1 MNFFYHEMFKS
12 RFLRRFCIP
21 FNCFRLFLDLITI
34 QIVERDLPFSDTS
47 HLQIS
52 NIINISGIFKNCR
65 NIRSNIS
72 FAVCNTNDH
81 RTVFSCHPDLPR
93 IILKHQFQ
101 SIRTAYTHHRFRD
114 RIDRTQIIFLIIVVH
129 QLDHNFCICL
139 TVKSIAMF

>member
-1 MNFFYHEMFKS
+1 MDLLHHKMLKTG
-12 RFLRRFCIP
+12 FLRCFGIP
-21 FNCFRLFLDLITI
+21 LDLSCFFFNLIAI
-34 QIVERDLPFSDTS
+34 KIIKMCLSRSQFCE
-47 HLQIS
+47 LQIS
-52 NIINISGIFKNCR
+52 NIINISGIFENCR

-101 SIRTAYTHHRFRD
+101 SIRTAYTHHRFRN